1 MELVVF
7 IKQAAE
13 MGLSPVAIVAVGVL
27 IQQMRT
33 NALVDKRLAII
44 ESKVAN

>member
-1 MELVVF
+1 MELIVF

-13 MGLSPVAIVAVGVL
+13 MGLSPVTIVAVGVL

-33 NALVDKRLAII
+33 NALVDKRLAIL
-44 ESKVAN
+44 ESKAA